1 MHICR
6 QGGTKIVMESN
17 NGKKD
22 ISDRLMAVLF
32 ILLFMG
38 SVFIVSGRDYD
49 LFDTYRKYW
58 TITLGL
64 FFIIYVSVC
73 LLIKKGKIQMPIDTI
88 LKSIFATGVLE
99 CIYALA
105 QFFKILPTYNRYYA
119 YTGSFDNPAVFAMLL
134 SVCVPIAV
142 YYASSKTCSRKA
154 KILWLTGASG
164 MLVFIGFSES
174 RTGFISAIISSVIV
188 LLSASD
194 IIRKKLLNRR
204 TISILI
210 PLALLLLFLLYRFK
224 ADSANGRLLMWRVS
238 MEMIEERPV
247 LGWGH
252 DGFTAHYME
261 YQARYLT
268 ENPDSPFIL
277 LADNVNNP
285 FNEYLLVLVNYG
297 IVGFSLLL
305 GLLISLF
312 KSLKSLPEMYKPL
325 MTGLAVGVM
334 TWSFFSYPFSVP
346 FVWVIVSLILIVAF
360 FPYVCNHYA
369 KAGITLS
376 LLCVVGL
383 FMAIHSFI
391 PEREWKI
398 ISQRSMQGETEAV
411 LPDYKRLHGRMGKNW
426 RFLYN
431 YGAEL
436 HHSKRYDKSLSILDE
451 CRKRLNDYD
460 VQMLIGDCLQNTGDT
475 IKAIE
480 HYNYAGRM
488 VPSKFLP
495 QYYIMKL
502 YMDKGDTL
510 NAITVANTILAKDVK
525 VERSKAVQKIIR
537 EAQETVKMDV
547 LTNHGNIV
555 NDYQ

>member
-1 MHICR
+1 
-6 QGGTKIVMESN
+6 MESN

-22 ISDRLMAVLF
+22 IFDRLMAVLF

-58 TITLGL
+58 TINIGL
-64 FFIIYVSVC
+64 LFIIYVSVC
-73 LLIKKGKIQMPIDTI
+73 LLVKKGNFRIPIDTI

-119 YTGSFDNPAVFAMLL
+119 YTGSFENPAVFAMLL

-142 YYASSKTCSRKA
+142 YYANNKTCSKKE
-154 KILWLTGASG
+154 KILWWTGAAG

-194 IIRKKLLNRR
+194 TMRKKLLNRR
-204 TISILI
+204 TILILI
-210 PLALLLLFLLYRFK
+210 PLVVLLVFLLYRFK

-238 MEMIEERPV
+238 MEMIKEHPV

-261 YQARYLT
+261 YQAQYLT

-285 FNEYLLVLVNYG
+285 FNEYLLLMVNYG
-297 IVGFSLLL
+297 LAGLSLLL
-305 GLLISLF
+305 VLLVLLI
-312 KSLKSLPEMYKPL
+312 KCLKLLSEAYKPL
-325 MTGLAVGVM
+325 MIGWAVGVM
-334 TWSFFSYPFSVP
+334 VWSFFSYPFSVP
-346 FVWVIVSLILIVAF
+346 FVWIIAVLISFVAF
-360 FPYVCNHYA
+360 FPLVCNHYE
-369 KAGITLS
+369 ITGATASIIS
-376 LLCVVGL
+376 LIGL
-383 FMAIHSFI
+383 FVAIYSFI
-391 PEREWKI
+391 PEREWKV
-398 ISQRSMQGETEAV
+398 ISQRSMLGDTEAV
-411 LPDYKRLHGRMGKNW
+411 LPDYDKLYNRLNRSW
-426 RFLYN
+426 RFMYN

-436 HHSKRYDKSLSILDE
+436 HHIKHYNESLTILEE
-451 CRKRLNDYD
+451 CQAMLNDYD
-460 VQMLIGDCLQNTGDT
+460 VQMLIGDCFHNTGDT
-475 IKAIE
+475 IEAIE
-480 HYNYAGRM
+480 HYNYAGKM

-510 NAITVANTILAKDVK
+510 NATTTANAILTKDVK
-525 VERSKAVQKIIR
+525 VNQSMAVQRIITEAR
-537 EAQETVKMDV
+537 EIAS
-547 LTNHGNIV
+547 
-555 NDYQ
+555 Y